1 MDTNLV
7 LWNWKQVLCQLCLNH
22 WSICL
27 MVHCDE
33 NQTTYLICSTWIF
46 LFNSSILGLRD
57 RRMNNIFIVFKMWQ
71 LTATV
76 LTWPFKLTFKS
87 LCVSLS
93 LSFIWSFFLFLLY
106 SLSLSL
112 YILFF
117 FSLYFIFLP
126 FSLSLSLSVYILF
139 LPLYILNL
147 SLFLYYTLSFSIF
160 LYNSYFLSLWFY
172 HSLLL

>member
-112 YILFF
+112 SLYILFF

-126 FSLSLSLSVYILF
+126 FSLSLSLSLC
-139 LPLYILNL
+139 LYSL
-147 SLFLYYTLSFSIF
+147 SSSLYSPSLSLSFSIF